1 MGKRSLTRFAAYL
14 ASYGVFEISVAK
26 GYGHTEFREDLKK
39 LLRTTGA
46 QGLPT
51 VFLIN
56 DLQIVEDSFLEDI
69 HFLLNKWEIPYLY
82 APEELEP
89 ILQDVAVQA
98 INEGVTDL
106 DTKTKLKHYFY
117 DNAFRNLHVV
127 ICMSPVGE
135 SFRKRILLNPSLVNC
150 CTVDMFTEV
159 L

>member
-46 QGLPT
+46 QGVPT

-56 DLQIVEDSFLEDI
+56 DLQIVQDSFLEDI

-89 ILQDVAVQA
+89 ILQVKLTPFCLLTFLLGCSCTSYQRWSYRSRYK
-98 INEGVTDL
+98 N
-106 DTKTKLKHYFY
+106 KTQT
-117 DNAFRNLHVV
+117 
-127 ICMSPVGE
+127 
-135 SFRKRILLNPSLVNC
+135 ILL
-150 CTVDMFTEV
+150 
-159 L
+159 